1 MVLASYALA
10 HEGLVLA
17 REAQDAWNRRPP
29 SEWLAAVPEGLRHLL
44 PVAATGDMVGG
55 ILAALPEVS
64 SLVPQAVSAGASLV
78 LDLFILTVSVYYF
91 FLDGRR
97 LFQEG
102 VRLLPLDPRY
112 PEAFAHEFR
121 EVAYALVYGNAL
133 TGLLQGAVGW
143 LGLWMAGIPHA
154 HVWAVGIVLAAFVP
168 LGGTALLWAPL
179 GLFLVLTGR
188 PEQGWFLIGW
198 GALAVSTVDNLARP
212 ILCGARLA
220 VHPLLVS
227 LSIFGGLAV
236 LGVSG
241 LLIGPLVAALVMA
254 MVRIY
259 RRDFLKLPVAQVP
272 APSYES
278 APTLISLGVSMD
290 AVAPPK

>member
-1 MVLASYALA
+1 LTAF
-10 HEGLVLA
+10 
-17 REAQDAWNRRPP
+17 P
-29 SEWLAAVPEGLRHLL
+29 AVLRHLV
-44 PVAATGDMVGG
+44 PVGATGDLVGG
-55 ILAALPEVS
+55 VLAALPEAS
-64 SLVPQAVSAGASLV
+64 SLVPQAVTAGASLV

-97 LFQEG
+97 LLPEV

-112 PEAFAHEFR
+112 AQSFAEEFR

-143 LGLWMAGIPHA
+143 IGLWMAGIPHA
-154 HVWAVGIVLAAFVP
+154 HVWALGMVFAAFVP

-179 GLFLVLTGR
+179 GLYLVLTGR

-212 ILCGARLA
+212 FLCGARLS
-220 VHPLLVS
+220 VHPLLVF

-236 LGVSG
+236 FGVSG
-241 LLIGPLVAALVMA
+241 LLIGPLVAALAMA
-254 MVRIY
+254 GVRIY
-259 RRDFLKLPVAQVP
+259 RRDFLKLP
-272 APSYES
+272 APLEPPSVVEAS
-278 APTLISLGVSMD
+278 PTLVSLGVSMD